1 MNHRTG
7 RALRRALA
15 SPAEDAGWTIREAA
29 WDFEEKVLW
38 PSGDAAR
45 DAIAPLQRL
54 IQTRLTWPLSDGLR
68 RRSTRTRALLAAS
81 VAAAA
86 IAGAAGGALTASEH
100 PATPH
105 QAASIPATVAAASAS
120 AHPVALQGVVPRFQP
135 GHAKPAPPRPPAKT
149 SAPPA
154 QVAWQFAQAFVAY
167 EVGHSNSKT
176 DAIFAQ
182 TATKQ
187 LSKSLAADPPRLPAE
202 KRVPQARVL
211 NVVLGAP
218 AKNQVTAS
226 VSLVRLRAMSE
237 VRLTLT
243 KTGDAWRVAQVLG

>member
-1 MNHRTG
+1 MNIR
-7 RALRRALA
+7 L
-15 SPAEDAGWTIREAA
+15 SAEDAGWTIREAA
-29 WDFEEKVLW
+29 WGFEERVIW
-38 PSGDAAR
+38 RSGDAAR
-45 DAIAPLQRL
+45 NKIAPLQRL
-54 IQTRLTWPLSDGLR
+54 IQTRLTWPLSDNLR
-68 RRSTRTRALLAAS
+68 RRSSRTRALLAAS

-86 IAGAAGGALTASEH
+86 IAGAAGGVLTAAEH
-100 PATPH
+100 PAAPH
-105 QAASIPATVAAASAS
+105 EAASVPAAVAAPAASPD
-120 AHPVALQGVVPRFQP
+120 HMVLQGVTPHFQP
-135 GHAKPAPPRPPAKT
+135 GHAKPAAPQPPAKT

-176 DAIFAQ
+176 DATFAQ
-182 TATKQ
+182 TATKP
-187 LSKSLAADPPRLPAE
+187 LSKSLAADPPRLPAQ
-202 KRVPQARVL
+202 KKVPEARVL

-218 AKNQVTAS
+218 TKNQVTAS